1 MERDAVKSFFKKIT
15 DGFKKTRE
23 VVTEQIVQVFT
34 QYKEID
40 DDFFDDL
47 ESVLLR
53 GDVGPGATGELITRL
68 RSRVREERIEDPA
81 ALRQVLAGITE
92 EILRGGRPPSE
103 PLGTASGSPEAAT
116 PAATGVSG
124 RQPGPGE
131 PKVILIVGVNG
142 VGKTTSL
149 AKIAFRAQQEGHTPM
164 IVASDTFR
172 AAASEQL
179 EVWAKRLNV
188 PIVRSQTGADPGAV
202 AFDGI
207 QAARARGADVVLVDT
222 AGRLQTKGN
231 LMEEL
236 KKIHRVCDKALPGAP
251 HETLLVLDATI
262 GQNALSQ
269 ARLFSE
275 TIPIDG
281 ILLAKLDGTSKGG
294 VILAITHESRIPVR
308 YAGVGEK
315 AEDLVDFDPALFARG
330 LLGLDEE

>member
-1 MERDAVKSFFKKIT
+1 MKSFFRKIT
-15 DGFKKTRE
+15 DGFRKTRE
-23 VVTEQIVQVFT
+23 AVSEQIQEIIT

-40 DDFFDDL
+40 DDFFEDL
-47 ESVLLR
+47 EGILLA
-53 GDVGPGATGELITRL
+53 GDVGPATTAHLLERL
-68 RSRVREERIEDPA
+68 RKRLREEDISDPGA
-81 ALRQVLAGITE
+81 IRPVLRSIVE
-92 EILRGGRPPSE
+92 EILRGEGRTQTE
-103 PLGTASGSPEAAT
+103 GALREA
-116 PAATGVSG
+116 
-124 RQPGPGE
+124 RKPGPGE
-131 PKVILIVGVNG
+131 PRVVLVAGVNG

-149 AKIAFRAQQEGHTPM
+149 AKLARREQEEGRVPL

-179 EVWAKRLNV
+179 EVWAKRLGV
-188 PIVRSQTGADPGAV
+188 EMVRSQTGADPGAV

-207 QAARARGADVVLVDT
+207 RAAISRGADTVLIDT

-251 HETLLVLDATI
+251 HETILVLDATI

-275 TIPIDG
+275 AIPVDG

-294 VILAITHESRIPVR
+294 VVLAIAHGMQIPVQ

-315 AEDLVDFDPALFARG
+315 AEDLVDFDPALFADG
-330 LLGLDEE
+330 LVGQVVE

>member
-1 MERDAVKSFFKKIT
+1 MKSFFRKIT
-15 DGFKKTRE
+15 DGFRKTRE

-34 QYKEID
+34 QTRAID
-40 DDFFDDL
+40 QDFYDDL
-47 ESVLLR
+47 EAVLLR

-68 RSRVREERIEDPA
+68 RQRVKEHQIEDPA
-81 ALRQVLAGITE
+81 ELRRVLAAIVE
-92 EILRGGRPPSE
+92 EILRGTGRPGVTAAAGPVA
-103 PLGTASGSPEAAT
+103 PLFSPA
-116 PAATGVSG
+116 
-124 RQPGPGE
+124 PGE
-131 PKVILIVGVNG
+131 PRVYLIVGVNG

-149 AKIAFRAQQEGHTPM
+149 AKLAYRAQQDGRSPM

-179 EVWAKRLNV
+179 EVWAKRLDV

-207 QAARARGADVVLVDT
+207 EAARARGADVVLVDT

-236 KKIHRVCDKALPGAP
+236 KKIHRVCGKALPGAP

-269 ARLFSE
+269 AKLFSE
-275 TIPIDG
+275 AIPVDG

-294 VILAITHESRIPVR
+294 VILAIAHESKIPVR

-315 AEDLVDFDPALFARG
+315 AEDLVDFDPALFAKG
-330 LLGLDEE
+330 LVGLEEE

>member
-1 MERDAVKSFFKKIT
+1 MKSFFKKIT
-15 DGFKKTRE
+15 EGFKKTRE

-34 QYKEID
+34 QTREID
-40 DDFFDDL
+40 AEFYDDL
-47 ESVLLR
+47 EAVLLR
-53 GDVGPGATGELITRL
+53 GDVGPAATAELIARL
-68 RSRVREERIEDPA
+68 KKHVREQKIEEPA
-81 ALRQVLAGITE
+81 ELRRVLAQIIA
-92 EILRGGRPPSE
+92 EILRGEGRES
-103 PLGTASGSPEAAT
+103 TVASPGT
-116 PAATGVSG
+116 PAAPATSAAPAATASTGV
-124 RQPGPGE
+124 PPPGE
-131 PKVILIVGVNG
+131 PKVVLIVGVNG

-149 AKIAFRAQQEGHTPM
+149 AKLAHRAQQDNLSPM

-207 QAARARGADVVLVDT
+207 NAARARGAGLVLVDT

-236 KKIHRVCDKALPGAP
+236 KKIHRVCGKALPGAP

-269 ARLFSE
+269 AKLFSE
-275 TIPIDG
+275 AIPIDG
-281 ILLAKLDGTSKGG
+281 LLLAKLDGTSKGG
-294 VILAITHESRIPVR
+294 VILAITHESKIPVR

-315 AEDLVDFDPALFARG
+315 AEDLVDFDPALFAKG
-330 LLGLDEE
+330 LVGLEEE

>member
-1 MERDAVKSFFKKIT
+1 MKSFFKKIT
-15 DGFKKTRE
+15 EGFRRTRE
-23 VVTEQIVQVFT
+23 AVAGQIQEIIT
-34 QYKEID
+34 QYREID

-47 ESVLLR
+47 EGIMLA
-53 GDVGPGATGELITRL
+53 GDVGPATTAYLLERL
-68 RSRVREERIEDPA
+68 RSRLREEGISDPGA
-81 ALRQVLAGITE
+81 IRPVLRGIVE
-92 EILRGGRPPSE
+92 EILRGEGKTAPAGDAPAGRGPK
-103 PLGTASGSPEAAT
+103 
-116 PAATGVSG
+116 
-124 RQPGPGE
+124 PGE
-131 PKVILIVGVNG
+131 PRVILVAGVNG

-149 AKIAFRAQQEGHTPM
+149 AKLARREQEEGRTPL

-179 EVWAKRLNV
+179 EVWARRLNV
-188 PIVRSQTGADPGAV
+188 DVVRSQSGSDPGAV

-207 QAARARGADVVLVDT
+207 RAAMSRSADTVLIDT

-251 HETLLVLDATI
+251 HETILVLDATI

-269 ARLFSE
+269 AKLFSE
-275 TIPIDG
+275 AIPVDG

-294 VILAITHESRIPVR
+294 VVLAITHEMRIPVL

-315 AEDLVDFDPALFARG
+315 AEDLVAFDPALFAEG
-330 LLGLDEE
+330 LVGGATGAAE

>member
-1 MERDAVKSFFKKIT
+1 VTSFFKKIT
-15 DGFKKTRE
+15 DGFRKTRE

-34 QYKEID
+34 QAREID
-40 DDFFDDL
+40 QDFYDDL
-47 ESVLLR
+47 EAVLLR
-53 GDVGPGATGELITRL
+53 GDVGPGATAELIARL
-68 RSRVREERIEDPA
+68 KRHVREQKIEDPA
-81 ALRQVLAGITE
+81 ELRRVLAGIVE
-92 EILRGGRPPSE
+92 EMLRGAQATGDADAPEPPS
-103 PLGTASGSPEAAT
+103 T
-116 PAATGVSG
+116 PAPLFA
-124 RQPGPGE
+124 PAPGE
-131 PKVILIVGVNG
+131 PKVYLIVGVNG

-149 AKIAFRAQQEGHTPM
+149 AKIAWREQQAGRSPI

-179 EVWAKRLNV
+179 EVWAKRLEV

-202 AFDGI
+202 AF
-207 QAARARGADVVLVDT
+207 VLVDT

-236 KKIHRVCDKALPGAP
+236 KKIHRVCGKALPGAP

-269 ARLFSE
+269 AKLFSE
-275 TIPIDG
+275 AIPIDG

-294 VILAITHESRIPVR
+294 VILAITHESKIPVR

-315 AEDLVDFDPALFARG
+315 AEDLVDFDPAMFAKG
-330 LLGLDEE
+330 LVGVGEE

>member
-1 MERDAVKSFFKKIT
+1 MKSFFKKIT
-15 DGFKKTRE
+15 EGFRKTRE

-34 QYKEID
+34 QTREID
-40 DDFFDDL
+40 QDFYDDL
-47 ESVLLR
+47 EAVLLR
-53 GDVGPGATGELITRL
+53 GDVGPGATAELIARL
-68 RSRVREERIEDPA
+68 KHRVKEHKIEDPA
-81 ALRQVLAGITE
+81 ELRLVLAGIIE
-92 EILRGGRPPSE
+92 EILRGSQGAP
-103 PLGTASGSPEAAT
+103 ASAGSAAMPDSSVSPEP
-116 PAATGVSG
+116 PASPAQASSDPRV
-124 RQPGPGE
+124 
-131 PKVILIVGVNG
+131 VLIVGVNG

-149 AKIAFRAQQEGHTPM
+149 AKIAYRAQQEGRSPI

-207 QAARARGADVVLVDT
+207 RAARARDADVVLVDT

-236 KKIHRVCDKALPGAP
+236 KKIHRVCGKALPGAP

-269 ARLFSE
+269 AKLFSE
-275 TIPIDG
+275 AIPIEG

-294 VILAITHESRIPVR
+294 VILAIAHESKIPVR

-330 LLGLDEE
+330 LVGLEEA

>member
-1 MERDAVKSFFKKIT
+1 MERDTVKSFFKKIT
-15 DGFKKTRE
+15 EGFKKTRE

-40 DDFFDDL
+40 DEFYDDL
-47 ESVLLR
+47 EAVLLR
-53 GDVGPGATGELITRL
+53 GDVGPAATAELIRRL
-68 RSRVREERIEDPA
+68 KARVREEKIEDPA
-81 ALRQVLAGITE
+81 ALRRVLAEIAEG
-92 EILRGGRPPSE
+92 ILRGEREAITAGAPTGGPAPAERRPP
-103 PLGTASGSPEAAT
+103 GA
-116 PAATGVSG
+116 
-124 RQPGPGE
+124 GE

-149 AKIAFRAQQEGHTPM
+149 AKIAHRAQEEGHSPM

-179 EVWAKRLNV
+179 EVWARRLDV

-275 TIPIDG
+275 AIPIDG

-315 AEDLVDFDPALFARG
+315 AEDLVDFDPRLFARG
-330 LLGLDEE
+330 LLGLEEEE